1 MSDSNDPFGVFSAS
15 PSLPGLDPAS
25 YVARFDAP
33 ERGPASD
40 ADPRAA
46 FLWRTAR
53 PEPDLSG
60 SCDGRFIAEYRERG
74 VGIAGAGLMGAS
86 IAALFLDAGARVAV
100 YDPVPA
106 ALDSARVRIRAAL
119 EQIGTRPSGADPDEV
134 ERLFDSKVE
143 TLLQTTDSLETL
155 ADRSAVVE
163 AIPEKIRMKAK
174 FYGQLGQAARKEL
187 LLLTNT
193 SSLRVADLAAS
204 LPTDSRAPICQARF
218 AAFHFFH
225 PIARRR
231 LVEIA
236 GSETTAAPTVAKLQW
251 LARDLRMASLV
262 AGDGPGLVVNRL
274 LQAYLNESLKL
285 LDEGLDP
292 ARLEAI
298 CRRVGFE
305 GAPLRVMDEIGLD
318 VSLHAGYSFLKAF
331 PESAYPSTLLA
342 GLVRE
347 GRLGRKSKHGFYRY
361 ETAESWAP
369 DAVLDCDGA
378 ALERWREVPVE
389 PEFARR
395 AANLT
400 DADVG
405 LRILDA
411 ILREARLLL
420 DGKIAPSGREIDA
433 GLVLGLGFPASKG
446 GILYWA
452 LATGRLSLN

>member
-1 MSDSNDPFGVFSAS
+1 MSDSNDPYGVFSAS

-25 YVARFDAP
+25 YAAGFGAHERAP
-33 ERGPASD
+33 SSD

-60 SCDGRFIAEYRERG
+60 SCDERFIAEYRERG

-86 IAALFLDAGARVAV
+86 IAALFLDAGARVTV

-119 EQIGTRPSGADPDEV
+119 EQIGARPAGAGPDEA

-155 ADRSAVVE
+155 ADRPAVVE
-163 AIPEKIRMKAK
+163 AIPEKIRLKAK
-174 FYGQLGQAARKEL
+174 FYDRLGQAARNEL

-236 GSETTAAPTVAKLQW
+236 GSETTAVSTVAKLQW

-292 ARLEAI
+292 ARLEAV

-331 PESAYPSTLLA
+331 PERAYPSTVLA

-347 GRLGRKSKHGFYRY
+347 GRLGRKSKRGFYRY

-369 DAVLDCDGA
+369 DAVLDCGA
-378 ALERWREVPVE
+378 ADLERWREVPVE

-395 AANLT
+395 AVGLT
-400 DADVG
+400 DADAA

-420 DGKIAPSGREIDA
+420 DEKIAPSGREIDA

-452 LATGRLSLN
+452 LATGRLALN